1 MWVTIVGVSANARQ
15 EDWADEPDPE
25 VYLAAL
31 QNRNFLGVLRSHIS
45 YITLV
50 LRTRGNPADMA
61 PAVKQ
66 TVWQMDRNLPISQVL
81 TMDQAVAD
89 ATAEPRF
96 LALLLAVF
104 AAVALLLA
112 AVGIYGVMSYAIS
125 RRTHEIGIR
134 MSLGATRADVLRMV
148 LGQGMVQAL
157 AGSLAGVG
165 GALLLGRLMSRMLYG
180 VRPNDP
186 LTFGMVAMVLGVAAL
201 LAICVSARRAT
212 RIEPMVALRQE

>member
-1 MWVTIVGVSANARQ
+1 M
-15 EDWADEPDPE
+15 
-25 VYLAAL
+25 
-31 QNRNFLGVLRSHIS
+31 
-45 YITLV
+45 
-50 LRTRGNPADMA
+50 RTAGNPADMA
-61 PAVKQ
+61 SAVKQ
-66 TVWQMDRNLPISQVL
+66 TVWSMDRNLPISQVL

-112 AVGIYGVMSYAIS
+112 AVGIYGVMSYAIA

-148 LGQGMVQAL
+148 LRQGMAQAL

-165 GALLLGRLMSRMLYG
+165 GSLLLARLMSKMLYAT
-180 VRPNDP
+180 RPDDP
-186 LTFGMVAMVLGVAAL
+186 LTFGAVTIALGGAAL
-201 LAICVSARRAT
+201 LAICVPARRAT
-212 RIEPMVALRQE
+212 RIEPMSALRQE